1 MPTNL
6 AIDDSFLE
14 KARRIGKLRTKKE
27 TVTVA
32 LEEFIQ
38 RRRQRQLLKSLGTVD
53 YIPHPGPSPSTAFTD
68 FPLAVAQALERSSQQ
83 SGDNPLLSD
92 ECRRAD

>member
-6 AIDDSFLE
+6 AIDDSLLE

-38 RRRQRQLLKSLGTVD
+38 RRRQRQLLKSLGTFD
-53 YIPHPGPSPSTAFTD
+53 FRKDWDPKKDRRDREPH
-68 FPLAVAQALERSSQQ
+68 R
-83 SGDNPLLSD
+83 
-92 ECRRAD
+92 

>member
-6 AIDDSFLE
+6 AIDDSLLE

-27 TVTVA
+27 TVTIA

-38 RRRQRQLLKSLGTVD
+38 RRRQRQLLKSLGT
-53 YIPHPGPSPSTAFTD
+53 FD
-68 FPLAVAQALERSSQQ
+68 FRKEWDHKKDRKDRE
-83 SGDNPLLSD
+83 SG
-92 ECRRAD
+92 R

>member
-6 AIDDSFLE
+6 AIDDALLE

-38 RRRQRQLLKSLGTVD
+38 RRRQRQLLKSLGTFD
-53 YIPHPGPSPSTAFTD
+53 FRTDWNHKKDRKGREPG
-68 FPLAVAQALERSSQQ
+68 R
-83 SGDNPLLSD
+83 
-92 ECRRAD
+92 

>member
-6 AIDDSFLE
+6 AIDDVLLE
-14 KARRIGKLRTKKE
+14 QARQIGKLRTKKE

-38 RRRQRQLLKSLGTVD
+38 RRRQRQLLKSLGT
-53 YIPHPGPSPSTAFTD
+53 FD
-68 FPLAVAQALERSSQQ
+68 FRKDWDHKQDRQDRAS
-83 SGDNPLLSD
+83 
-92 ECRRAD
+92 RR

>member
-6 AIDDSFLE
+6 AIDDVLLE
-14 KARRIGKLRTKKE
+14 QARQIGKLRTKKE

-38 RRRQRQLLKSLGTVD
+38 RRRQRQLLKSLGT
-53 YIPHPGPSPSTAFTD
+53 FD
-68 FPLAVAQALERSSQQ
+68 FRKDWDHKQDRQDRES
-83 SGDNPLLSD
+83 
-92 ECRRAD
+92 RR

>member
-6 AIDDSFLE
+6 AIDDALLE

-27 TVTVA
+27 TVTLA

-38 RRRQRQLLKSLGTVD
+38 RRRQRQLLKALGTFD
-53 YIPHPGPSPSTAFTD
+53 FREDWNYKRDRGDREPG
-68 FPLAVAQALERSSQQ
+68 
-83 SGDNPLLSD
+83 G
-92 ECRRAD
+92 

>member
-6 AIDDSFLE
+6 AIDDSLLE

-32 LEEFIQ
+32 LKEFIQ
-38 RRRQRQLLKSLGTVD
+38 RRRQRQLLKSLGT
-53 YIPHPGPSPSTAFTD
+53 FD
-68 FPLAVAQALERSSQQ
+68 FRKEWDHKKDRKDRE
-83 SGDNPLLSD
+83 SG
-92 ECRRAD
+92 R

>member
-6 AIDDSFLE
+6 AIDDSLLE

-38 RRRQRQLLKSLGTVD
+38 RRRQRQVLKSLGTLDFRKEWD
-53 YIPHPGPSPSTAFTD
+53 YKKD
-68 FPLAVAQALERSSQQ
+68 RRERE
-83 SGDNPLLSD
+83 P
-92 ECRRAD
+92 RR

>member
-6 AIDDSFLE
+6 AIDDSLLE
-14 KARRIGKLRTKKE
+14 KARLIGKLRTKKE

-38 RRRQRQLLKSLGTVD
+38 RRRQRQLLKSLGT
-53 YIPHPGPSPSTAFTD
+53 FD
-68 FPLAVAQALERSSQQ
+68 FRKDWDPMK
-83 SGDNPLLSD
+83 D
-92 ECRRAD
+92 RRDREPRR